1 MSLNMGQDPATSSDS
16 APRGG
21 RIPQWPA
28 VVPQLRASTHPVLGQ
43 ACQAAAQA
51 VHQAWAQ
58 YDRQQLAATRGMGA
72 DGTPTMFIDELVDEA
87 VMAVAQS
94 HGVNLVSE
102 EIGFIDRGSA
112 RTLVVDPL
120 DGSANAAAGVP
131 LSCFSAVLVDDGSPV
146 EALTCWLETGRA
158 LQAGT
163 GEKTSYRTSGA
174 TTLAGSALSMLRPKD
189 GPLGNTMQLWN
200 HLADRADRV
209 RILSSSCLEAML
221 VADGS
226 IDAFVDPGSETHRLV
241 DLYAAALFVPAAGG
255 AVCDA
260 YGRPIE
266 FSTDQTKR
274 YSGVVAATPQLAA
287 ELAELISRQ
296 MPQPRAFSSETAK

>member
-1 MSLNMGQDPATSSDS
+1 MKNTRNQDPIPSPAS
-16 APRGG
+16 ASRSGQ
-21 RIPQWPA
+21 IPPWPEA
-28 VVPQLRASTHPVLGQ
+28 VPQLRESTNPVLAQ
-43 ACQAAAQA
+43 ACRAAAQA

-58 YDRQQLAATRGMGA
+58 YDRQQLAASQGMGA
-72 DGTPTMFIDELVDEA
+72 DGTPTMLIDELVDEA

-102 EIGFIDRGSA
+102 EVGFIDRGSA

-131 LSCFSAVLVDDGSPV
+131 LSCFSGVLVDDGTPV
-146 EALTCWLETGRA
+146 EALTCWLETGRT
-158 LQAGT
+158 LQAVT
-163 GEKTSYRTSGA
+163 GEKTLYRTSGA

-189 GPLGNTMQLWN
+189 GPLGNTMALWS

-241 DLYAAALFVPAAGG
+241 DLYAAAIFVPAAGG

-274 YSGVVAATPQLAA
+274 YSGVVASTPQLAA
-287 ELAELISRQ
+287 ELADLISSQ
-296 MPQPRAFSSETAK
+296 LPQPHAFSKTAG